1 MLIVEH
7 ASTLPKFEKIVYKPI
22 PVRELLLEMKNLSEL
37 MIDLAYSSALYNDK
51 DLAEDVLALER
62 RVDSLSYL
70 LDMEIM
76 VAARDAKDA
85 EALIGV
91 SIVAASTDK
100 ISDAAADIAAIV
112 TRNIGIHPIIGEI
125 FQKVE
130 ERLMKVTVKPNSEI
144 VKKTIGELNLAA
156 RMGVDIIAIRRNHD
170 WTLNPKE
177 TETVFQGDILIT
189 RGAPSGIEEFK
200 DIAEGTLTAL
210 DTEKRAKFEEIVS
223 RFVELKDTSELMM
236 DLAYSS
242 LMLNSKELA
251 EEVERLEER
260 MDQLHTDFELL
271 ALTSDFKKE
280 EASGFLGLI
289 RLGVATE
296 KIADAAADMA
306 EVVLRGIEPHPI
318 LQLTIKDA
326 EETVTQACVTAD
338 SPLVGKSLKEARVH
352 EETGMWV
359 LVIKRNDKC
368 VRPRGD
374 SKISAGDVLV
384 ASGYTEGVD
393 DLRRLAS
400 PTQTCIIE

>member
-1 MLIVEH
+1 
-7 ASTLPKFEKIVYKPI
+7 
-22 PVRELLLEMKNLSEL
+22 
-37 MIDLAYSSALYNDK
+37 
-51 DLAEDVLALER
+51 
-62 RVDSLSYL
+62 
-70 LDMEIM
+70 MEIM
-76 VAARDAKDA
+76 VAARDPKDA

-177 TETVFQGDILIT
+177 TETVFQGDIIIM

-200 DIAEGTLTAL
+200 GLAEGKLTTL

-223 RFVELKDTSELMM
+223 RFVELKDTSELMI

-242 LMLNSKELA
+242 LMLNSKDLA

-318 LQLTIKDA
+318 LKLTIKEA
-326 EETVTQACVTAD
+326 EETVAQACVTAD
-338 SPLVGKSLKEARVH
+338 SPLVGKTLKEARVH

-359 LVIKRNDKC
+359 LVIKRNDNC

-374 SKISAGDVLV
+374 SKITAGDVLI
-384 ASGYTEGVD
+384 ASGYAEGAD

-400 PTQTCIIE
+400 PTQTCNIE

>member
-1 MLIVEH
+1 
-7 ASTLPKFEKIVYKPI
+7 LPKFEKIVYKPI

-37 MIDLAYSSALYNDK
+37 MIDLAYSAALYNDK
-51 DLAEDVLALER
+51 DLAEDVLALES

-144 VKKTIGELNLAA
+144 VKKTIGELNLAP

-177 TETVFQGDILIT
+177 TETVFQGDIIIM

-200 DIAEGTLTAL
+200 GLAEGKLTTL

-223 RFVELKDTSELMM
+223 RFVELKDTSELMI
-236 DLAYSS
+236 DLAYSC
-242 LMLNSKELA
+242 LMLNNKDLA

-318 LQLTIKDA
+318 LKLTIKEA
-326 EETVTQACVTAD
+326 EETVAQACVTAD
-338 SPLVGKSLKEARVH
+338 SPLVGKTLKEARVH

-359 LVIKRNDKC
+359 LVIKRNDNC

-374 SKISAGDVLV
+374 SKIAAGDVLI
-384 ASGYTEGVD
+384 ASGYAEGAD

-400 PTQTCIIE
+400 PTQTCNIE